1 MDAPRTLHVVIFLGE
16 RYWVAQCLEIDIAT
30 QGSDF
35 NQLAE
40 RFERALQ
47 AHIET
52 SRERDADPFTC
63 LPPAPDR
70 HWDKWPEVKAQR
82 ERQQALDIESRW
94 RWNLSL
100 GFPVTVE
107 ARPLAFA

>member
-1 MDAPRTLHVVIFLGE
+1 VIFQGE

-35 NQLAE
+35 DQLAE

-47 AHIET
+47 AHIEI

-70 HWDKWPEVKAQR
+70 HWDKWPDVV
-82 ERQQALDIESRW
+82 QAGIPPED
-94 RWNLSL
+94 LSL
-100 GFPVTVE
+100 AP
-107 ARPLAFA
+107 PDDLDD